1 MSHILQG
8 RAGARRLARTLGLL
22 TSASALALGLMGGHA
37 AAQTDAESAE
47 MLSELIVTAARRGAV
62 SVADTPLAI
71 TAFSGEKLEEQGVSS
86 LQDLSRLD
94 PSLNVQSFGASQTK
108 VVIRGIESNVGATS
122 GVYLDESPLVGGL
135 GGNILGDG
143 KPGVRLHDVQHVEV
157 LKGPQGTLFG
167 SSSMSGTLRV
177 ITRKPNLFEFGG
189 RVEASAAHI
198 NDGEAFYDGSATLN
212 VPILED
218 KLGLRVTGWAESG
231 GGFVDQTINGAL
243 YENNNNAHVKGG
255 RAIGLWRAT
264 DDLTFTAMALHQE
277 VDVDGTQAWL
287 QADGPYNTS
296 SPTIEFYRDN
306 YNLYSLVGEYDLGFG
321 QVIASVS
328 YSSQRVT
335 NPKDSTPTANG
346 FGLPGSTLF
355 VASMDY
361 RDVVSE
367 LRFSSDFEGPF
378 QLVTGAYYENSQS
391 TYQTNAISA
400 TSTGTALC
408 YSFEECIDKGL
419 HEPGRGNSVYEFG
432 TRTKRGV
439 GQYALFA
446 QGDYQ
451 LTDALTATVGVR
463 YFEAKIHDT
472 VVNLQTVFP
481 DYVFGVITAPSIT
494 GDSRGENS
502 HTSYNYSVLWKA
514 TPDISVYARAA
525 SGFRLGGVNTATSL
539 AEQAGVVFPGT
550 YNPDSLWN
558 YEAGVKSFWFDRR
571 LFADLAV
578 YRIDWKDQQLLA
590 QAAGAFGY
598 TINAGETEVTG
609 VELNGSFDPLPG
621 LNITGSVNWVDA
633 KLAED
638 LPADVFAAGTIG
650 YAGDPIPLTPEWTG
664 SLQVS
669 YEQPIAGGM
678 DGYVQGGLSYRGDS
692 YTTFNDQNTYYTKL
706 PAYTLVNLKLGVRR
720 DGWDIGLFGENLGDK
735 AAYAGVVE
743 SPDGI
748 RVFSP
753 RPRTFGVRVSSTF

>member
-1 MSHILQG
+1 MSHTALRRQG
-8 RAGARRLARTLGLL
+8 GSRLRRSLGLL
-22 TSASALALGLMGGHA
+22 ASTSAVALGLMATQAQAQVA
-37 AAQTDAESAE
+37 AEPET
-47 MLSELIVTAARRGAV
+47 LSELVVTAARRGAV
-62 SVADTPLAI
+62 SVADTPLAV
-71 TAFSGEKLEEQGVSS
+71 TAFSGEKLEEQGISS
-86 LQDLSRLD
+86 LQDLTRLD

-143 KPGVRLHDVQHVEV
+143 KPGVRLHDIQHVEI

-177 ITRKPNLFEFGG
+177 ITRKPDLFEFGG
-189 RVEASAAHI
+189 RVEASAATVKGG
-198 NDGEAFYDGSATLN
+198 DEFFDGSATLN
-212 VPILED
+212 VPIIED
-218 KLGLRVTGWAESG
+218 TLGVRITGWGESG
-231 GGFVDQTINGAL
+231 GGYVDQTINGAL

-255 RAIGLWRAT
+255 RVVGLWRPT
-264 DDLTFTAMALHQE
+264 DNFNLTALALHQE
-277 VDVDGTQAWL
+277 IDVDGTQAWL
-287 QADGPYNTS
+287 QADGAYETS

-306 YNLYSLVGEYDLGFG
+306 YNLYSVTGEYDLGFG
-321 QVIASVS
+321 SIIASTS

-335 NPKDSTPTANG
+335 NPKDSTPTANS

-355 VASMDY
+355 IASVDF
-361 RDVVSE
+361 RNVVSE
-367 LRFSSDFEGPF
+367 LRFSSDFDGPF

-391 TYQTNAISA
+391 TYQTNSVLA

-408 YSFEECIDKGL
+408 YSYGECVAKGL
-419 HEPGRGNSVYEFG
+419 HEPGRGNSLYEFG

-446 QGDYQ
+446 QGDYAI
-451 LTDALTATVGVR
+451 TDTLTATVGIR

-481 DYVFGVITAPSIT
+481 DYIFGQVTTPSIT
-494 GDSRGENS
+494 GDSRGSNS
-502 HTSYNYSVLWKA
+502 HTSYNYSLMWEA
-514 TPDISVYARAA
+514 TPDINVYARAA

-539 AEQAGVVFPGT
+539 AQQAGVVFPGT

-558 YEAGVKSFWFDRR
+558 YEAGVKSYWLDRR
-571 LFADLAV
+571 LYADLSV
-578 YRIDWKDQQLLA
+578 YRIDWNDQQLSA

-598 TINAGETEVTG
+598 TINAGKTEVNG
-609 VELNGSFDPLPG
+609 VELNGAFDPMPG
-621 LNITGSVNWVDA
+621 LNISGSINYVDA

-638 LPADVFAAGTIG
+638 LPADVFAAGTFG
-650 YAGDPIPLTPEWTG
+650 YEGDDIPLTPNWSY
-664 SLQVS
+664 SLQAS
-669 YEQPIAGGM
+669 YEQPLAYGL
-678 DGYVQGGLSYRGDS
+678 DGYVQGGLAYRGES
-692 YTTFNDQNTYYTKL
+692 FTTFNSQNQYYTKL
-706 PAYTLVNLKLGVRR
+706 PAYTLVNAKVGLRR
-720 DGWDIGLFGENLGDK
+720 DNWDLAVFGNNLGNE
-735 AAYAGVVE
+735 AAYIGVVE

-753 RPRTFGVRVSSTF
+753 RPRSFGVRVSSTF